1 MLVDSR
7 AVMREGLRAVIEPEP
22 DLVVVAQAATLR
34 DAQRLRIEPDVIIT
48 AVDVSDARYGDVVD
62 GFREFSPQSSILVFT
77 RIGDPAEIR
86 FVLTPGANGYL
97 LESAEP
103 TDVLTGI
110 RAVAGGETY
119 VQPSLGVELA
129 RSHRL
134 VDPTPELSPQEA
146 RVLGLLV
153 LGHTNVD
160 VARLCNMSLRS
171 AEAHR
176 AHIQRKLG
184 RSTRAELVEYAR
196 EAGIVQLGTR

>member
-7 AVMREGLRAVIEPEP
+7 AVMREGLHAVIEPEP

-196 EAGIVQLGTR
+196 EAGIVQLGPR